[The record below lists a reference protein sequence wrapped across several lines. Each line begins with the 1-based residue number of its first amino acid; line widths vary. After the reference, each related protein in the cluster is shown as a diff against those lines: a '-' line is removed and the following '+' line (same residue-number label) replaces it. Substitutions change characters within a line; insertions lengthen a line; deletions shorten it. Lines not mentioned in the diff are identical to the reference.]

1 MSRHLNHILLSIL
14 AALCL
19 ASCSDSPSRR
29 LATAE
34 RLLGERPDSALI
46 VLSRINYAD
55 IRDNE
60 ELTARF
66 AIARGLTNNALNRSL
81 LTDTLLPKAVDY
93 YAASRDTARWVLAS
107 RLLAGHRYSIGRKEE
122 AVAGIDS
129 LLTAV
134 ASQDLK
140 WDTHINRLQIAL
152 NQQDYE
158 TAAKDARWLLDHTS
172 KPDDQL
178 RYADLL
184 MGSLYLLGRS
194 AEAVALGGSVIASD
208 FMPERHTEAW
218 GDFINDYAYALQGAG
233 QHAKAIELMENMMAH
248 TPAGNPMEQVSRA
261 LSMAE
266 FQLNAGNTA
275 EANRHLSTIDE
286 QLVAPH
292 PEAYIKMA
300 LLRSAIEYSNKGRI
314 SADVMQ
320 NAPKRAGQAFSL
332 ALLDR
337 RTAIENVYALDR
349 DKTELTLQR
358 QRLWIIILSL
368 TALSLI
374 IAGASAL
381 LVARRR
387 RRLVARRRRRLVAAE
402 ERAET
407 LAAMLRDVERSR
419 PEDKSETV
427 KRLILHQLGIL
438 KTFAEAPTPGNQE
451 ALRKISSINSDRE
464 SGLVDWQSLYSM
476 IDELYDGFHSKVLA
490 AHPGLFNEKELQ
502 IIMLMKA
509 GFSTK
514 EIGVLSEQSS
524 NTIYVRKSSI
534 RKKLGTPATADPL
547 THLLY

>member
-1 MSRHLNHILLSIL
+1 MPRNLSHILLSIL

-34 RLLGERPDSALI
+34 RLIGERPDSALI

-60 ELTARF
+60 ELTSRF

-129 LLTAV
+129 LLAAV

-194 AEAVALGGSVIASD
+194 AEAVALGDSVIASD

-233 QHAKAIELMENMMAH
+233 QHAKAIVLMEDMMAN

-275 EANRHLSTIDE
+275 EANRYLSTIDE

-300 LLRSAIEYSNKGRI
+300 LLRSAIEYSDKGRI
-314 SADVMQ
+314 PADVMQ

-387 RRLVARRRRRLVAAE
+387 RRLVAAE

-427 KRLILHQLGIL
+427 KRLILRQLGIL

-476 IDELYDGFHSKVLA
+476 IDELYDGFHTKVLA

-502 IIMLMKA
+502 ILMLMKA
-509 GFSTK
+509 GFTTK

-547 THLLY
+547 THLQASFK